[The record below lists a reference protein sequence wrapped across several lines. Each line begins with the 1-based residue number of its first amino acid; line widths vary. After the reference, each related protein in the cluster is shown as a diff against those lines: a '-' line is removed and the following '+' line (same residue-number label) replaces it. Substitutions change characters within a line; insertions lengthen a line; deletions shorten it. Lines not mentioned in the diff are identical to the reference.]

1 MGPVLSSSPINIYQ
15 ISAPSP
21 SVTEWWRTA
30 SLYADQTGGNVS
42 RSVLIAGEYSDSKYS
57 HGQHLTRLT
66 IQDVIASAARSASFP
81 VDHKNGMNAIFIWRD
96 KHTSHGGNR
105 PFGSSFKL
113 SQADEVRELS
123 FRSCTISEIK
133 MDITSI
139 RSETVS
145 PLLNPTN
152 ACFLSLATIV
162 LWSSYCC
169 CKELMFAPNLRKH
182 VVHKADEL
190 DNLPELK
197 NIYLR
202 PLPFPCLT
210 KIRVISCPKLRK
222 LPLNSKSGPS
232 GEKRLAIDAEAN
244 REWEDEATKARFVHP
259 SIEKQQLFK
268 IEENKEVITLQSFRL
283 KLSPLLTIQIMP
295 RCFQIIHGCL

>member
-1 MGPVLSSSPINIYQ
+1 
-15 ISAPSP
+15 
-21 SVTEWWRTA
+21 
-30 SLYADQTGGNVS
+30 
-42 RSVLIAGEYSDSKYS
+42 
-57 HGQHLTRLT
+57 
-66 IQDVIASAARSASFP
+66 
-81 VDHKNGMNAIFIWRD
+81 
-96 KHTSHGGNR
+96 
-105 PFGSSFKL
+105 
-113 SQADEVRELS
+113 
-123 FRSCTISEIK
+123 

-182 VVHKADEL
+182 VVHKADEVEDIINKEKACL

-259 SIEKQQLFK
+259 SIE
-268 IEENKEVITLQSFRL
+268 V
-283 KLSPLLTIQIMP
+283 
-295 RCFQIIHGCL
+295 